1 MTPLRQR
8 LTAAV
13 ANPFRRSATPL
24 QQHPLVK
31 KLGSGA
37 LHPHIWRAH
46 RRSIPKATFIG
57 LWLACC
63 PLPVQMVLAIW
74 WCVRVQA
81 HLPTALAL
89 VWVNNPLTIGPMFYV
104 CYRMG
109 QWVLQQ
115 QPQSLEFV
123 ASWSWFASQLQGAVP
138 ALLVGSVVVGTLLGA
153 IGFVTMSGWYR
164 WRTTRKWRQRRE
176 ITRVPTF

>member
-1 MTPLRQR
+1 MFRTNTTPL
-8 LTAAV
+8 L
-13 ANPFRRSATPL
+13 
-24 QQHPLVK
+24 QHPLVK

-46 RRSIPKATFIG
+46 RRSVPKATFIG

-63 PLPVQMVLAIW
+63 PLPVQMVAAIW

-89 VWVNNPLTIGPMFYV
+89 VWVNNPLTIAPLFYV
-104 CYRMG
+104 CYRVG

-115 QPQSLEFV
+115 PPQPLQFV
-123 ASWSWFASQLQGAVP
+123 ASWDWFVSQLQGAVP
-138 ALLVGSVVVGTLLGA
+138 ALLLGSVVVGTVVAGLGYVGM
-153 IGFVTMSGWYR
+153 IGWYR
-164 WRTTRKWRQRRE
+164 WRTTRRWQQRRPS
-176 ITRVPTF
+176 TCVSSA

>member
-13 ANPFRRSATPL
+13 AKPFRRSATPL

-115 QPQSLEFV
+115 QPQPLEFV
-123 ASWSWFASQLQGAVP
+123 ASWSWFTSQLQGAVP
-138 ALLVGSVVVGTLLGA
+138 ALLVGSVLVGTLLGA